1 MNLEITRKHVAL
13 AVLQELGR
21 VLSPNHHAVL
31 TLFYTH
37 TQTHTANDVALATNL
52 TPEVARVTL
61 KRLVDREL
69 LDRVSPGVFQI
80 PARYWYFSH

>member
-1 MNLEITRKHVAL
+1 MNPELTPKHVAL
-13 AVLQELGR
+13 AVLQELGH

-31 TLFYTH
+31 TFFYTH

-52 TPEVARVTL
+52 TPAHARVTL
-61 KRLVDREL
+61 KRLADRGL

-80 PARYWYFSH
+80 PGRYWYFSH